1 MPYLHST
8 HHAEIALDEHGV
20 GTLTLRK
27 AGPLN
32 IVGSTAIAELTQAL
46 GWLGQHPHLRVL
58 VFRGEGD
65 RAFIGGADIV
75 EMSALTPDNAA
86 AFING
91 LRRLCDTCLHLP
103 VPVITRLSGWC
114 LGGGLEV
121 AMACDLRIAGR
132 SARFGMP
139 EVKVGIP
146 SVIHAALM
154 LRLIGAARAQWMLM
168 LGEPIDAATAEAWG
182 LVHQVCDDQALDA
195 AVAGV
200 AAKLA
205 ALGPAVVRQQKR
217 LLRSWES
224 QPLAD
229 SIRASVAEFAGAFAT
244 GEPQR
249 CMAEFKQR
257 KKSAA

>member
-1 MPYLHST
+1 MPRLHSS
-8 HHAEIALDEHGV
+8 HHAEISLDDHGV
-20 GTLTLRK
+20 GMLTLRNAK
-27 AGPLN
+27 SLN
-32 IVGSTAIAELTQAL
+32 IVGAVAIAELTDAL
-46 GWLGQHPHLRVL
+46 GRLGQHPRLRVL
-58 VFRGEGD
+58 VFRGSGD
-65 RAFIGGADIV
+65 KAFIGGADIH
-75 EMSALTPDNAA
+75 EMSALTPDTAA
-86 AFING
+86 QFINA
-91 LRRLCDTCLHLP
+91 LRRLCDACLHLP
-103 VPVITRLSGWC
+103 VPVIARLQGWC

-154 LRLIGAARAQWMLM
+154 PRLIGAARAQWMLM